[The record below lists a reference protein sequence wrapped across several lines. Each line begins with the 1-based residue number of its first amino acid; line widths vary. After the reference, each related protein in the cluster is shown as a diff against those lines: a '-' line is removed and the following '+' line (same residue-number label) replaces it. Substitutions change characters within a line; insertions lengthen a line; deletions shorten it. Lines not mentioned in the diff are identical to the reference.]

1 MRPYPGGVLPGRYMA
16 YLSYCGSRIEDCEL
30 NTWMTVLWTM
40 TSAIIRKAYGVGD
53 VAHLGER
60 RTRTAEV
67 VGSTPS
73 VSTKITASRLCR
85 LSSFCVIRWSE
96 PTTRRAM
103 TMTDEPLEL
112 SREGPEGI
120 TPRRAPT
127 A

>member
-53 VAHLGER
+53 VAQLGER

-67 VGSTPS
+67 VGSNPI
-73 VSTKITASRLCR
+73 VSTTNSATGCISRSR
-85 LSSFCVIRWSE
+85 PA
-96 PTTRRAM
+96 PTTPFVRPCA
-103 TMTDEPLEL
+103 TVP
-112 SREGPEGI
+112 
-120 TPRRAPT
+120 
-127 A
+127 